1 MKNFLL
7 LLLLVFGINYSS
19 SSQDTASQ
27 IKRNVIKGSVATMGV
42 ANSMVSID
50 YERNIVHSEHL
61 RFNVE
66 VTYGKFYRSYTENSY
81 QSYPG
86 FHSFTTSIN
95 SLFGRKSSY
104 LELSLGIRYSFV
116 DTEEFINM
124 NPYFPVM
131 NIGYRYQ
138 NPYGKGLVF
147 KPFFG
152 TTGIGLSI
160 GKAF

>member
-7 LLLLVFGINYSS
+7 LLLCILGINNPSG
-19 SSQDTASQ
+19 SQDTSGQ
-27 IKRNVIKGSVATMGV
+27 IRKNVIKGSVATMGA

-50 YERNIVHSEHL
+50 YERNMVQSEHL
-61 RFNVE
+61 RFNIE
-66 VTYGKFYRSYTENSY
+66 VTYGRFYRSYTEDSY

-95 SLFGRKSSY
+95 SLIGGKSSY
-104 LELSLGIRYSFV
+104 FELSLGVRYSLV
-116 DTEEFINM
+116 NTEEFKNM
-124 NPYFPVM
+124 STYFPVI

-138 NPYGKGLVF
+138 NPNGKGLVF
-147 KPFFG
+147 KPFVG

>member
-7 LLLLVFGINYSS
+7 LLLCILGINNPSG
-19 SSQDTASQ
+19 SQDTSGQ
-27 IKRNVIKGSVATMGV
+27 IRKNVIKGSVATMGA

-50 YERNIVHSEHL
+50 YERNMVQTEHL
-61 RFNVE
+61 RFNIE
-66 VTYGKFYRSYTENSY
+66 VTYGRFYKSYTQDSY

-95 SLFGRKSSY
+95 SLIGGKSSY
-104 LELSLGIRYSFV
+104 FELSLGVRYSLV
-116 DTEEFINM
+116 DTEEFENM
-124 NPYFPVM
+124 NRYFPVI

-147 KPFFG
+147 KPYVG